1 MFSGPPIEPE
11 ARSVDTALV
20 DVAQIT
26 ELRTWAS
33 RLEERATDD
42 ELRAAAKAILMLVDE
57 VENLQARL
65 VVSASAAPPPVSVEP
80 PPVAEVP
87 ALAPPSRR
95 AAHPGLL
102 ARIKRTFGFE

>member
-1 MFSGPPIEPE
+1 
-11 ARSVDTALV
+11 V

-42 ELRAAAKAILMLVDE
+42 ELHAAAKAILMLVGE

-65 VVSASAAPPPVSVEP
+65 AVAESHTPPPAAEEP
-80 PPVAEVP
+80 PPTGAAQP
-87 ALAPPSRR
+87 ATPTGRTRS
-95 AAHPGLL
+95 PGLL
-102 ARIKRTFGFE
+102 GRLKRTLGFE